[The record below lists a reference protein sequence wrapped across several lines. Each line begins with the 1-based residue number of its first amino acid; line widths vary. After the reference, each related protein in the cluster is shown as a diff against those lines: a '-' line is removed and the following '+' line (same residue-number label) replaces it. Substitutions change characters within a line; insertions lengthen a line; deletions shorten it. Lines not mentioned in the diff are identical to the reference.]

1 MWASLD
7 DDRSGFITAGE
18 FGKFMK
24 LGTPESYQVPMF
36 ERRRIASAR
45 ARASLEMT
53 TAKLAERQMVDSNKL
68 ANQYENEVA
77 QLGQEL
83 AALRRPL
90 SARVPHPPPAR
101 AASARARPAAAL
113 PRSFLDAGPLPTSAG
128 PGASPYL
135 AGASPVKTASGGEMP
150 WLKEP

>member
-68 ANQYENEVA
+68 ANQYENEVGS
-77 QLGQEL
+77 QLRG
-83 AALRRPL
+83 
-90 SARVPHPPPAR
+90 RVRVRVTSTRTRCPPA
-101 AASARARPAAAL
+101 
-113 PRSFLDAGPLPTSAG
+113 
-128 PGASPYL
+128 
-135 AGASPVKTASGGEMP
+135 
-150 WLKEP
+150 